1 MATEETTQTTSFFE
15 GMRVRMQDAFNL
27 EELKTLCEDLTVNYE
42 NLGGEGLNAKVREIV
57 GYFRRNGRLIDLV
70 DYCRRQRP
78 TVEWPKPPSG
88 VLVASAFTALKEM
101 LEGDVDLRDAVN
113 RFKQSFEGAHDRIVV
128 VNYYKTLHDRL
139 HKLQVRCYDPLM
151 HEIRSTADVRE
162 ALESISQY
170 VAYFKEIVEDLKKI
184 ESPVQKTYDSS
195 WIIKLAQAQT
205 RMALSAKPESFDPEK
220 IKQAARDTNNILSVH
235 PGKINGRLMGA
246 VDVLD
251 LPILK
256 EAMENVSQRFGRFN
270 LDQDKV
276 KEFNDGITS
285 LEGLDSRLLELT
297 KEHDLWQEADRVLR
311 RVDEQTVGEEIS
323 ELEDVWPDL
332 QSQVANIY
340 ENSDEEWAVLLKD
353 ESDNLDKALGA
364 SPKDAKS
371 VKDHFEKYR
380 QQAVQRFFKVDEQ
393 VLNLCS
399 GLVEMDN
406 RLTLLLEKM

>member
-1 MATEETTQTTSFFE
+1 MAAEDTALTTTFFE

-42 NLGGEGLNAKVREIV
+42 NLAGEGLNAKVREIV
-57 GYFRRNGRLIDLV
+57 GYFRRSGRLVDLV
-70 DYCRRQRP
+70 DYCRRYRP
-78 TVEWPKPPSG
+78 TVEWPKPPAG
-88 VLVASAFTALKEM
+88 VQVASAFTALKEM

-139 HKLQVRCYDPLM
+139 HRLQVRCYDPLM
-151 HEIRSTADVRE
+151 HEIRSTGDVRE

-170 VAYFKEIVEDLKKI
+170 IGYFKEIVDELKKL
-184 ESPVQKTYDSS
+184 ESPVAKTYDSS

-205 RMALSAKPESFDPEK
+205 LMSLGAKPESFDPEK
-220 IKQAARDTNNILSVH
+220 IKKAARDTNTILSVH

-256 EAMENVSQRFGRFN
+256 EAMENVSQQFGRFN
-270 LDQDKV
+270 LEQEKI
-276 KEFNDGITS
+276 KEFKDGITS
-285 LEGLDSRLLELT
+285 LESLDARLLVLT
-297 KEHDLWQEADRVLR
+297 KEHDLWQEVDRTLR

-332 QSQVANIY
+332 QPQVASIY

-353 ESDNLDKALGA
+353 QSDNLDKALKA
-364 SPKDAKS
+364 NPKDAKS
-371 VKDHFEKYR
+371 VRDHFEKYR

>member
-1 MATEETTQTTSFFE
+1 MSAEETALTTSFFE
-15 GMRVRMQDAFNL
+15 GMRVRMQDAFNID
-27 EELKTLCEDLTVNYE
+27 ELKTLCEDLTVNYE
-42 NLGGEGLNAKVREIV
+42 NLAGEGLNAKVREIV
-57 GYFRRNGRLIDLV
+57 TYFRRNGRLIDLV

-78 TVEWPKPPSG
+78 NVEWPKPPAG
-88 VLVASAFTALKEM
+88 VQVASAFTALKEM

-139 HKLQVRCYDPLM
+139 HRLQVRCYDPLM
-151 HEIRSTADVRE
+151 HEIRSTDDVRE

-170 VAYFKEIVEDLKKI
+170 VGYFKQIVDELKKI
-184 ESPVQKTYDSS
+184 ESPVAKTYDSS

-205 RMALSAKPESFDPEK
+205 LMALGTKPESFDPEK
-220 IKQAARDTNNILSVH
+220 IKKAARDTNSILSVH

-285 LEGLDSRLLELT
+285 LEGLDSRLLVLT

-332 QSQVANIY
+332 QPQVAGIY

-353 ESDNLDKALGA
+353 QSDNLDKALEA
-364 SPKDAKS
+364 NPRDAKL
-371 VKDHFEKYR
+371 VKEQFEKYR

>member
-1 MATEETTQTTSFFE
+1 MAAEDTTLTTSFFE
-15 GMRVRMQDAFNL
+15 GMRIRMQDAFNL
-27 EELKTLCEDLTVNYE
+27 DELKTLCEDLTVNYE

-78 TVEWPKPPSG
+78 SVEWPKPPAG
-88 VLVASAFTALKEM
+88 VQVASAFTALKEM
-101 LEGDVDLRDAVN
+101 LEGDVDLRDAIN

-151 HEIRSTADVRE
+151 HEIRSTGDVRE

-220 IKQAARDTNNILSVH
+220 IKQAARDTNSILSVH

-285 LEGLDSRLLELT
+285 LEGLDSRLLVLT

-332 QSQVANIY
+332 QPQVAGIY

-353 ESDNLDKALGA
+353 QSDNLDKALEA
-364 SPKDAKS
+364 NPKDAKL
-371 VKDHFEKYR
+371 VKEQFEKYR

>member
-1 MATEETTQTTSFFE
+1 MAAEETALTTSFFE

-27 EELKTLCEDLTVNYE
+27 EELKTLCEDLTVNFE
-42 NLGGEGLNAKVREIV
+42 NLAGEGLNAKVREIV
-57 GYFRRNGRLIDLV
+57 AYFRRNGRLIDLV

-78 TVEWPKPPSG
+78 IVEWPKPPAG
-88 VLVASAFTALKEM
+88 VQVASAFTALKEM

-139 HKLQVRCYDPLM
+139 HRLQVRCYDPLM
-151 HEIRSTADVRE
+151 HEIRSTGDVRE

-170 VAYFKEIVEDLKKI
+170 VGYFKQIVDELKKI
-184 ESPVQKTYDSS
+184 ESPVAKTYDSS

-205 RMALSAKPESFDPEK
+205 LMALGAKPESFDPEK
-220 IKQAARDTNNILSVH
+220 IKKAARDTNSILSVH

-285 LEGLDSRLLELT
+285 LEGLDSRLLVLT

-332 QSQVANIY
+332 QSQVASIY

-353 ESDNLDKALGA
+353 QSDNLDKALEA
-364 SPKDAKS
+364 NPKDAKL
-371 VKDHFEKYR
+371 VKEQFEKYR